1 MTKQKYQ
8 KPSVKVNEAYFM
20 ELLVT
25 GSVKNVTT
33 TGLGDDN
40 LNKGDD
46 KGDLWGDAMGKR
58 RGGLWKEDEEEW

>member
-8 KPSVKVNEAYFM
+8 KPSMNVNEA
-20 ELLVT
+20 ELNVLLKT

-46 KGDLWGDAMGKR
+46 KGDLWGDAMGNR

>member
-40 LNKGDD
+40 LNKGD
-46 KGDLWGDAMGKR
+46 KGDLWGEAMGKR

>member
-46 KGDLWGDAMGKR
+46 KGDLWGYAMGNR

>member
-8 KPSVKVNEAYFM
+8 KPSMNVNEAEFNV
-20 ELLVT
+20 LLKT

-40 LNKGDD
+40 LNKGD
-46 KGDLWGDAMGKR
+46 KGDLWGDAMGNR
-58 RGGLWKEDEEEW
+58 RGGLWTEEEEEW